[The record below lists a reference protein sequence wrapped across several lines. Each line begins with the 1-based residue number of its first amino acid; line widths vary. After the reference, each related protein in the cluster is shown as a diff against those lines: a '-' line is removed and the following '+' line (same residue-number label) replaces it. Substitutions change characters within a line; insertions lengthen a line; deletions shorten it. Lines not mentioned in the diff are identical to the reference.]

1 MWVLFRIYFDLIR
14 LHINIT
20 TDCVL
25 NLSELTLVCLTKTL
39 VESEKLVTDRYKKVL
54 LYKINVSARINQRQ
68 KDIYIYIYIFSCRKM
83 IAIDFLLTYCQ
94 LTLIYCPYFCIML
107 VIRSEIMKWGAPGSP
122 PPYPVFLKL
131 ENTKFLLV
139 NNMWDFSLFIEE
151 DISDK
156 K

>member
-1 MWVLFRIYFDLIR
+1 MPVLFLIYFDLIR

-25 NLSELTLVCLTKTL
+25 DLRELTLVCLTKTL
-39 VESEKLVTDRYKKVL
+39 VESEKLVADRYKKVL
-54 LYKINVSARINQRQ
+54 LCKINVSAKINQRQ
-68 KDIYIYIYIFSCRKM
+68 KDIYIYIYSCRKM

-94 LTLIYCPYFCIML
+94 LTLIYYPYFCIML
-107 VIRSEIMKWGAPGSP
+107 FIRSVIMKWGAPGSP

-139 NNMWDFSLFIEE
+139 NNM
-151 DISDK
+151 
-156 K
+156 

>member
-1 MWVLFRIYFDLIR
+1 MSVLFRIYFDLIR

-68 KDIYIYIYIFSCRKM
+68 KDIYIYIYIY
-83 IAIDFLLTYCQ
+83 IYIFLQ
-94 LTLIYCPYFCIML
+94 KND
-107 VIRSEIMKWGAPGSP
+107 SNW
-122 PPYPVFLKL
+122 
-131 ENTKFLLV
+131 
-139 NNMWDFSLFIEE
+139 LFIDLLSINFNLLSVLLHYACHQIRDYEMGCARQPSSLSCFPKIGKHKVFTCE
-151 DISDK
+151 QHVRL
-156 K
+156 

>member
-1 MWVLFRIYFDLIR
+1 
-14 LHINIT
+14 
-20 TDCVL
+20 
-25 NLSELTLVCLTKTL
+25 
-39 VESEKLVTDRYKKVL
+39 
-54 LYKINVSARINQRQ
+54 
-68 KDIYIYIYIFSCRKM
+68 M

-94 LTLIYCPYFCIML
+94 LTLIYYPYFCIML
-107 VIRSEIMKWGAPGSP
+107 FIRSVIMKWGAPGSP

-131 ENTKFLLV
+131 KNTKFLLV